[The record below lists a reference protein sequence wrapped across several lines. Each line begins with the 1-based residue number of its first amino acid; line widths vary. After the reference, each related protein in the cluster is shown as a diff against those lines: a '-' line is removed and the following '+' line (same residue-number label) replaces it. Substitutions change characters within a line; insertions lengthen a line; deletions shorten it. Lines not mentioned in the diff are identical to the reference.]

1 MYTVIVLN
9 SAGAEIRRYEGVT
22 KAKYIGD
29 GILLLTFQ
37 ANIDMEVYV
46 NINTSIEVIE
56 TSLIKEAEE
65 NAKKKKSEAD

>member
-37 ANIDMEVYV
+37 ENIDMEVYV
-46 NINTSIEVIE
+46 NISSSVEVIA
-56 TSLIKEAEE
+56 TSLIKEAEK
-65 NAKKKKSEAD
+65 NAKEKRSEAD